1 MACHSNV
8 IFMCVG
14 RPFSGLHHFHTIIN
28 LSFLPRCIYLLFV
41 RPFLSLCRSL
51 SLRTPKT
58 WKSNFDFVLGA
69 THIGAHILLSILFDT
84 TDNCG
89 DTTNQSDEPIQRYI
103 PMHSTKV
110 FETFDSANWIDN
122 VSVFGVWCVFEHR
135 KVYFLTSAP
144 TTYKYFRYFHHT
156 VIGNPHKLLS
166 IQMDFEEQR
175 ISSNSWTQVSLS
187 RGYAVPITV
196 PSIPAN
202 SLPFA
207 MHSNSTEWVGAR

>member
-122 VSVFGVWCVFEHR
+122 VCVCIWTPKSVFSDKRTHNIQVFSIFSPHSDW
-135 KVYFLTSAP
+135 KSAQ
-144 TTYKYFRYFHHT
+144 TTFYSNGFRRAE
-156 VIGNPHKLLS
+156 N
-166 IQMDFEEQR
+166 Q
-175 ISSNSWTQVSLS
+175 
-187 RGYAVPITV
+187 
-196 PSIPAN
+196 
-202 SLPFA
+202 
-207 MHSNSTEWVGAR
+207 